1 MKQKHFTHF
10 ILTGLLA
17 FAVVLGV
24 GCGKSPAPAPQ
35 ASTQP
40 AAPPP
45 ANDSQIAAQVQNQLH
60 ADAAL
65 GNLPIQTQAVNGVVT
80 ISGTVNDEAARE
92 LAANDAAQVAGVRTV
107 VNNLIVQ
114 QAAVT
119 PPSPSPAE
127 IRAQNLRAKKEQEA
141 QLRRQQREQARKLRE
156 QQQQEQQQ
164 AENNPPPPP
173 PVTDAAQ
180 SQPQQ
185 APPPPPPPPPPQ
197 PITQTITIPAG
208 TDLAVRITD
217 NLETGKTQTNDKFHG
232 ILADSLVIN
241 GIVAIPRRAN
251 VTGLVLDAKDAK
263 RFKGNSELS
272 LELQKI
278 KTHNMT
284 LVISTDPLVQ
294 KGSGRGKNTAEKAG
308 GGALLGTL
316 IGAIAGGGRGAL
328 IGAATGGA
336 AGAGVNAVTRGQQ
349 VKIPSETVLHFQ
361 INQPLTVTV
370 TTMPDGQP
378 MNSNSSSSNSPQL
391 QGPQ

>member
-35 ASTQP
+35 ASTQS
-40 AAPPP
+40 APPP

-65 GNLPIQTQAVNGVVT
+65 GNLPIQTQVANGVVT